1 MQQWKFLVV
10 VAGVA
15 LSGAMVGA
23 TWVGVRSASAQVT
36 PTGFTRCFFGR
47 QESVD
52 VDNSGVVA
60 APDLAHTIL
69 VPPGWTVVGAGGTG
83 GSATILL
90 CR

>member
-1 MQQWKFLVV
+1 MPQWKFLVL

-15 LSGAMVGA
+15 LGGAVVGA
-23 TWVGVRSASAQVT
+23 TWVGVRPASAQVA
-36 PTGFTRCFFGR
+36 PPAFTHCFFGR

-52 VDNSGVVA
+52 IDNSGIVA
-60 APDLAHTIL
+60 TPDLAHTIV